1 MLQLI
6 LDKLSLHLQKRSNNN
21 EETWEGK
28 IKLKDRF
35 RVYRLYIRQPSV
47 KENLR
52 LCGNGKFWIFPW
64 LQMSS
69 KI

>member
-35 RVYRLYIRQPSV
+35 ECIVYTFDNR
-47 KENLR
+47 K
-52 LCGNGKFWIFPW
+52 
-64 LQMSS
+64 
-69 KI
+69 

>member
-35 RVYRLYIRQPSV
+35 RVFRLYIRQP
-47 KENLR
+47 
-52 LCGNGKFWIFPW
+52 
-64 LQMSS
+64 
-69 KI
+69 

>member
-21 EETWEGK
+21 GETWEGK

-35 RVYRLYIRQPSV
+35 RVNRLYIRQP
-47 KENLR
+47 
-52 LCGNGKFWIFPW
+52 
-64 LQMSS
+64 
-69 KI
+69 